1 MSKLQEFVD
10 RNEMDYEF
18 AILDIKNAISTYGI
32 DILAE
37 VLPSHLI
44 THLTNVVI
52 PDTMLVQQLIGYQ
65 MSNIQNQKSGLAKL
79 LATENLT
86 IQHQKIS
93 TAAFDPK
100 NRVLYCPI
108 WENMSGDLYDLLMGH
123 EVGHALDTPS
133 DGWHDTVHAMG
144 KNYKVFL
151 NVVEDARIE
160 KRQKRRYPGLR
171 SSFIKGYD
179 ELMKRNFFGIQDR
192 DVNTMTFIDRL
203 NIFSKSGYTMDI
215 QFTDDELVMIEKVKE
230 CETWDDVL
238 RVTNEI
244 WDYSKEEQQQNQLP
258 EEYDYRAGES
268 GDGDDTETG
277 SGDGD
282 TETDGEG
289 EEEGKSKAKLDE
301 DGEDAE
307 GSGQGDDDYDGDDE
321 EEDDELSDIINRRKE
336 SQGTDEDF
344 EPTCETDDNF
354 RANEA
359 SLVAAK
365 AREYV
370 YVNIPTP
377 NLSRIVTPAK
387 RVQELLTE
395 AFVAQCGTV
404 AYTSGSNELYTEFR
418 KKNERYISLLAK
430 EFEMRKAA
438 SKFAKAKVSE
448 TGDIDVNKI
457 YKYQLDDNIFKKIMR
472 VPKGKSHGMILLL
485 DKSGSMANNLAAS
498 YEQILILAM
507 FCRKVNI
514 PFTAYGFGNARNLRE
529 MDYPQETNDKFDAN
543 GNYKYGFSSGCFTE
557 NVRDMQCSEVY
568 LREMI
573 NSKMSN
579 AEFSKSVK
587 NILCLM
593 DAWAHRYGAV
603 GKFLRPQCDSLSNTP
618 MSEAL
623 IAMQPIIKE
632 FRRVNNLDIV
642 NTTIVHDGDAD
653 SLIWFHNTD
662 GDKKTYFSTTQQNV
676 FLVDK
681 KNKVQ
686 VNLKATED
694 DVREGICEWLQK
706 TTGTKIVGFYLT
718 PMPNAKAA
726 LKRRLFTDE
735 LNKIRSDYY
744 QANELFVKYVKQLKK
759 EKYLESKNTGYDSFY
774 ILPAGSD
781 LSVDDESFEV
791 SGKVTTSTLTKAFMK
806 FNKSRQINRV
816 LVSRFITQ
824 IAV

>member
-1 MSKLQEFVD
+1 
-10 RNEMDYEF
+10 
-18 AILDIKNAISTYGI
+18 
-32 DILAE
+32 
-37 VLPSHLI
+37 
-44 THLTNVVI
+44 
-52 PDTMLVQQLIGYQ
+52 

-86 IQHQKIS
+86 VQHQKIP

-108 WENMSGDLYDLLMGH
+108 WQDMSGDLYDLLMGH

-133 DGWHDTVHAMG
+133 DGWHDAVHSMG
-144 KNYKVFL
+144 KNYKGFL

-179 ELMKRNFFGIQDR
+179 ELMKRDFFGLSGR
-192 DVNTMTFIDRL
+192 DVNAMTFIDRL
-203 NIFSKSGYTMDI
+203 NLFTKSGYTMQI
-215 QFTDDELVMIEKVKE
+215 AFTDEELVMVEKVKE

-238 RVTNEI
+238 RVTNEV
-244 WDYSKEEQQQNQLP
+244 WDYSKKEQQENELP

-268 GDGDDTETG
+268 DDGDDTETG
-277 SGDGD
+277 NGNGD

-289 EEEGKSKAKLDE
+289 EEKGKSKGELNEDGDEAEGKSSD
-301 DGEDAE
+301 DGE
-307 GSGQGDDDYDGDDE
+307 DYDGDDE
-321 EEDDELSDIINRRKE
+321 ETDDELTDIINRNKE
-336 SQGTDEDF
+336 SAGTDEHF

-354 RANEA
+354 RRNES
-359 SLVAAK
+359 SLIAAK

-377 NLSRIVTPAK
+377 NLNRIVTPAK

-395 AFVAQCGTV
+395 AFTAQVGTV
-404 AYTSGSNELYTEFR
+404 AYGSGTNELYNEFR

-457 YKYQLDDNIFKKIMR
+457 YKYQIDDSIFKKIMR

-485 DKSGSMANNLAAS
+485 DKSGSMAGNLAAS
-498 YEQILILAM
+498 YEQILVLAL

-514 PFTAYGFGNARNLRE
+514 PFTAYGFGNARGLRDL
-529 MDYPQETNDKFDAN
+529 DYPNEKNSNFDENGHYKF
-543 GNYKYGFSSGCFTE
+543 GHSSGCFSE
-557 NVRDMQCSEVY
+557 NVNEIRCSEVY

-593 DAWAHRYGAV
+593 DAWANRNGR
-603 GKFLRPQCDSLSNTP
+603 GRFMRPQCDSLSNTP
-618 MSEAL
+618 LTEAL
-623 IAMQPIIKE
+623 IALQPIIKE

-653 SLIWFHNTD
+653 TVCWYHAQND
-662 GDKKTYFSTTQQNV
+662 ERAKYFDSSNQNV

-686 VNLKATED
+686 VNLKTSED
-694 DVREGICEWLQK
+694 DVREGMCEWLQK
-706 TTGTKIVGFYLT
+706 TTGTKIVGFFLT
-718 PMPNAKAA
+718 PITSAKAA
-726 LKRRLFTDE
+726 VRRRLFNEE
-735 LNKIRSDYY
+735 LNSVRHVYA
-744 QANELFVKYVKQLKK
+744 QANEVVTKYVKQLKK
-759 EKYLESKNTGYDSFY
+759 EKYLESKNVGYDSFY
-774 ILPAGSD
+774 ILPAGND
-781 LSVDDESFEV
+781 LTIDDESFEV
-791 SGKVTTSTLTKAFMK
+791 NGKVTTATLTKAFMK
-806 FNKSRQINRV
+806 FNKTRQINRV

>member
-1 MSKLQEFVD
+1 
-10 RNEMDYEF
+10 
-18 AILDIKNAISTYGI
+18 
-32 DILAE
+32 
-37 VLPSHLI
+37 
-44 THLTNVVI
+44 
-52 PDTMLVQQLIGYQ
+52 
-65 MSNIQNQKSGLAKL
+65 MSNIQNQKSALAKL

-108 WENMSGDLYDLLMGH
+108 WQDMSGDLYDLLMGH

-133 DGWHDTVHAMG
+133 DGWHDAVHSMG
-144 KNYKVFL
+144 KNYKGFL

-192 DVNTMTFIDRL
+192 DINTMTFIDRL
-203 NIFSKSGYTMDI
+203 NIFTKSGYTMDI
-215 QFTDDELVMIEKVKE
+215 QFTDEELVMIENVKE

-238 RVTNEI
+238 RVTNEV
-244 WDYSKEEQQQNQLP
+244 WNYSKEEQQQNELP
-258 EEYDYRAGES
+258 EEYDYRAGKS
-268 GDGDDTETG
+268 GDGDDSETG
-277 SGDGD
+277 EGNGD

-289 EEEGKSKAKLDE
+289 EADGKSKAKLDD
-301 DGEDAE
+301 DGEEAE
-307 GSGQGDDDYDGDDE
+307 SNGGGGGDEDNDEYDED
-321 EEDDELSDIINRRKE
+321 EDDELSDIINRHKE
-336 SQGTDEDF
+336 SAGTDEDF

-354 RANEA
+354 RKNES
-359 SLVAAK
+359 SLIAAK

-370 YVNIPTP
+370 YINIPTP
-377 NLSRIVTPAK
+377 NLQRIVTPAK

-404 AYTSGSNELYTEFR
+404 AYGSGANELYTEFR

-457 YKYQLDDNIFKKIMR
+457 YKYQIDDNIFKKIMS

-485 DKSGSMANNLAAS
+485 DKSGSMSSNLAAS

-514 PFTAYGFGNARNLRE
+514 PFTAYGFGNARHLRD
-529 MDYPQETNDKFDAN
+529 MDYPNEKNDNFDKDGHYKF
-543 GNYKYGFSSGCFTE
+543 GHSSGCFSE
-557 NVRDMQCSEVY
+557 NVQELRCSEVY

-573 NSKMSN
+573 NSKMGN
-579 AEFSKSVK
+579 AEFSKSIK

-593 DAWAHRYGAV
+593 DAWANRNGR
-603 GKFLRPQCDSLSNTP
+603 GRFLRPQCDTLSNTP

-623 IAMQPIIKE
+623 IALQPIIKE
-632 FRRVNNLDIV
+632 FRRVNSLDIV

-653 SLIWFHNTD
+653 TLCWYNAQND
-662 GDKKTYFSTTQQNV
+662 EKAKYFDTANQNV

-681 KNKVQ
+681 KNKVE
-686 VNLKATED
+686 VNLSFGDD
-694 DVREGICEWLQK
+694 DVREGVCKWLQK

-718 PMPNAKAA
+718 PITSAKAA
-726 LKRRLFTDE
+726 LKRRLFNDE
-735 LNKIRSDYY
+735 LNAVRH
-744 QANELFVKYVKQLKK
+744 QFHQVNEVLVKYVKKLKK

-781 LSVDDESFEV
+781 LSVDDETFEV
-791 SGKVTTSTLTKAFMK
+791 NGKATTATLTKAFLK
-806 FNKSRQINRV
+806 FNKTRQINRV

>member
-1 MSKLQEFVD
+1 
-10 RNEMDYEF
+10 
-18 AILDIKNAISTYGI
+18 
-32 DILAE
+32 
-37 VLPSHLI
+37 
-44 THLTNVVI
+44 
-52 PDTMLVQQLIGYQ
+52 
-65 MSNIQNQKSGLAKL
+65 MSNIQNQKSALAKL

-86 IQHQKIS
+86 IQHQKIP

-108 WENMSGDLYDLLMGH
+108 WQDMSGDLYDLLMGH
-123 EVGHALDTPS
+123 EVGHALDTPA
-133 DGWHDTVHAMG
+133 DGWHEVASAKG
-144 KNYKVFL
+144 KNFKAFL

-171 SSFIKGYD
+171 SSFIKGYA
-179 ELMKRNFFGIQDR
+179 ELMKRDFFGIKDQ
-192 DVNTMTFIDRL
+192 NINEMSFINRL
-203 NIFSKSGYTMDI
+203 NLFSKSGYTMDI
-215 QFTDDELVMIEKVKE
+215 QFTNEELVMIEKVKE
-230 CETWDDVL
+230 CETWEDVL
-238 RVTNEI
+238 RVTGEI
-244 WDYSKEEQQQNQLP
+244 WDYSKDEQQQIQLP
-258 EEYDYRAGES
+258 EEYGYSSELSDEDGDDDDET
-268 GDGDDTETG
+268 GDGD
-277 SGDGD
+277 GDA
-282 TETDGEG
+282 ETDGEG
-289 EEEGKSKAKLDE
+289 NTPGKSKGKLDE
-301 DGEDAE
+301 DGDETDSD
-307 GSGQGDDDYDGDDE
+307 GKGQGDDAEDGDD
-321 EEDDELSDIINRRKE
+321 DELADIINRRKE
-336 SQGTDEDF
+336 SVGTDEDF

-354 RANEA
+354 RKNEA
-359 SLVAAK
+359 SLIAAK

-377 NLSRIVTPAK
+377 NLDRIVTPAK
-387 RVQELLTE
+387 RFQELLTE
-395 AFVAQCGTV
+395 AFVKQVGTV
-404 AYTSGSNELYTEFR
+404 AYGSGANELYTEFR
-418 KKNERYISLLAK
+418 KKNERYIALLAK

-457 YKYQLDDNIFKKIMR
+457 YKYQIDDNIFKKIMR

-485 DKSGSMANNLAAS
+485 DKSGSMASNLASS

-514 PFTAYGFGNARNLRE
+514 PFTAYGFGNARHLRDL
-529 MDYPQETNDKFDAN
+529 DYPNERAGDFDEN
-543 GNYKYGFSSGCFTE
+543 GIYERGYSSGCFTE
-557 NVRDMQCSEVY
+557 NVGEMRCSEVY

-593 DAWAHRYGAV
+593 DAWAHRHGAP
-603 GKFLRPQCDSLSNTP
+603 GKFLRPQCDLLSNTP
-618 MSEAL
+618 LSEAL

-653 SLIWFHNTD
+653 GIQWTHSVD
-662 GDKKTYFSTTQQNV
+662 GDRQKYFSANNQNV

-686 VNLKATED
+686 VNLKISED

-718 PMPNAKAA
+718 PITSAKPA
-726 LKRRLFTDE
+726 LKRRLFNDE
-735 LNKIRSDYY
+735 LNAVRHEFQ
-744 QANELFVKYVKQLKK
+744 QANEVVTKYVKQLKK
-759 EKYLESKNTGYDSFY
+759 EKYLESKNVGYDSFY
-774 ILPAGSD
+774 ILPAGND
-781 LSVDDESFEV
+781 LAIDDESFEV
-791 SGKVTTSTLTKAFMK
+791 NGKVTTATLTKAFMK
-806 FNKSRQINRV
+806 FNKTRQINRV

>member
-1 MSKLQEFVD
+1 
-10 RNEMDYEF
+10 
-18 AILDIKNAISTYGI
+18 
-32 DILAE
+32 
-37 VLPSHLI
+37 
-44 THLTNVVI
+44 
-52 PDTMLVQQLIGYQ
+52 

-108 WENMSGDLYDLLMGH
+108 WEDMSGDLYDLLMGH
-123 EVGHALDTPS
+123 EVGHALDTPA
-133 DGWHDTVHAMG
+133 DGWHETVHAMG
-144 KNYKVFL
+144 KNFKAFL

-179 ELMKRNFFGIQDR
+179 ELMNRNFFGIQDR

-277 SGDGD
+277 EGNGD

-289 EEEGKSKAKLDE
+289 KEEGKSKAKLDE
-301 DGEDAE
+301 DGEEAE
-307 GSGQGDDDYDGDDE
+307 GSGQGEDDGDEED

-336 SQGTDEDF
+336 SRGTDESF

-354 RANEA
+354 RKNES

-377 NLSRIVTPAK
+377 NLQRIVTPAK

-395 AFVAQCGTV
+395 AFVSQCGTA
-404 AYTSGSNELYTEFR
+404 AYSSGANELYNEFR
-418 KKNERYISLLAK
+418 KKNERYIALLAK

-457 YKYQLDDNIFKKIMR
+457 YKYQIDDSIFKKIMR

-485 DKSGSMANNLAAS
+485 DKSGSMASNLASS
-498 YEQILILAM
+498 YEQILVLAM

-514 PFTAYGFGNARNLRE
+514 PFTAYGFGNARGLRDL
-529 MDYPQETNDKFDAN
+529 DYPQEKN
-543 GNYKYGFSSGCFTE
+543 GNFDGNGHYKFGHSSGCFTE
-557 NVRDMQCSEVY
+557 NVGEIRCSEVY

-593 DAWAHRYGAV
+593 DAWANRNGR
-603 GKFLRPQCDSLSNTP
+603 GRFMRPQCDSLSNTP
-618 MSEAL
+618 LSEAL

-632 FRRVNNLDIV
+632 FRRVNSLDIV

-653 SLIWFHNTD
+653 TICWYNAQND
-662 GDKKTYFSTTQQNV
+662 EKAKYFESANQNV

-686 VNLKATED
+686 VNLKATDD

-718 PMPNAKAA
+718 PIANAKAA

-735 LNKIRSDYY
+735 LNKIRSNYY
-744 QANELFVKYVKQLKK
+744 QANELFIKYVKQLKK
-759 EKYLESKNTGYDSFY
+759 EKYLESKNVGYDSFY

-781 LSVDDESFEV
+781 LSIDDESFEV

>member
-1 MSKLQEFVD
+1 
-10 RNEMDYEF
+10 
-18 AILDIKNAISTYGI
+18 
-32 DILAE
+32 
-37 VLPSHLI
+37 
-44 THLTNVVI
+44 
-52 PDTMLVQQLIGYQ
+52 

-108 WENMSGDLYDLLMGH
+108 WEDMSGDLYDLLMGH
-123 EVGHALDTPS
+123 EVGHALDTPA
-133 DGWHDTVHAMG
+133 DGWHDTVHSMG
-144 KNYKVFL
+144 KNYKGFL

-179 ELMKRNFFGIQDR
+179 ELMKRDFFGLDGR
-192 DVNTMTFIDRL
+192 NVDTMTFIDRL
-203 NIFSKSGYTMDI
+203 NLFTKSGYTMQI
-215 QFTDDELVMIEKVKE
+215 AFTDAELAMVEKVKE

-244 WDYSKEEQQQNQLP
+244 WNYSKEEQQKNELP
-258 EEYDYRAGES
+258 EEYDYRAEQS
-268 GDGDDTETG
+268 DAADDSEIGDGD
-277 SGDGD
+277 GDA
-282 TETDGEG
+282 ETDGEG
-289 EEEGKSKAKLDE
+289 DEPGKSKGELDE
-301 DGEDAE
+301 DGEETDGAADGE
-307 GSGQGDDDYDGDDE
+307 GDDSEDG
-321 EEDDELSDIINRRKE
+321 EDGELTDIINRVKE

-354 RANEA
+354 RKNES
-359 SLVAAK
+359 SLIAAK
-365 AREYV
+365 AREYK
-370 YVNIPTP
+370 YINIPTP
-377 NLSRIVTPAK
+377 NLDRIVTPAK

-395 AFVAQCGTV
+395 AFTGQVGAV
-404 AYTSGSNELYTEFR
+404 AYASGANELYNEFR
-418 KKNERYISLLAK
+418 KKNERYIALLAK

-448 TGDIDVNKI
+448 SGDIDVNKI
-457 YKYQLDDNIFKKIMR
+457 YKYQIDDNIFKKIMR

-514 PFTAYGFGNARNLRE
+514 PFIAYGFGNARGLRE
-529 MDYPQETNDKFDAN
+529 MDYPKERDGNFDDE
-543 GNYKYGFSSGCFTE
+543 GNYKLGHSSGCFSDKV
-557 NVRDMQCSEVY
+557 NDIRCSEVY

-593 DAWAHRYGAV
+593 DAWAHRNGSR
-603 GKFLRPQCDSLSNTP
+603 GRFMRPQCDSLSNTP

-623 IAMQPIIKE
+623 IALQPIIKE

-653 SLIWFHNTD
+653 ALVWTVAPD
-662 GDKKTYFSTTQQNV
+662 GDKSTYFDCANQNV

-686 VNLKATED
+686 VNLNAGED

-718 PMPNAKAA
+718 PITSAKAA
-726 LKRRLFTDE
+726 LKRRLFNDD
-735 LNKIRSDYY
+735 LNAVRHKYHE
-744 QANELFVKYVKQLKK
+744 ANEVLTKYMKQLKK
-759 EKYLESKNTGYDSFY
+759 EKYLESKNKGYDSFY

-791 SGKVTTSTLTKAFMK
+791 NGKATTATLTKAFMK
-806 FNKSRQINRV
+806 FNKTRQINRV

>member
-1 MSKLQEFVD
+1 
-10 RNEMDYEF
+10 
-18 AILDIKNAISTYGI
+18 
-32 DILAE
+32 
-37 VLPSHLI
+37 
-44 THLTNVVI
+44 
-52 PDTMLVQQLIGYQ
+52 
-65 MSNIQNQKSGLAKL
+65 
-79 LATENLT
+79 
-86 IQHQKIS
+86 
-93 TAAFDPK
+93 
-100 NRVLYCPI
+100 
-108 WENMSGDLYDLLMGH
+108 MSGDLYDLLMGH
-123 EVGHALDTPS
+123 EVGHALDTPA

-144 KNYKVFL
+144 KNYKGFL

-179 ELMKRNFFGIQDR
+179 ELMKRDFFGLDGR
-192 DVNTMTFIDRL
+192 DVNAMTFIDRL
-203 NIFSKSGYTMDI
+203 NLFTKSGYTKEI
-215 QFTDDELVMIEKVKE
+215 SFTKDELVMVEKVKE

-244 WDYSKEEQQQNQLP
+244 WNYSKAEQQQNELP
-258 EEYDYRAGES
+258 EEYDYTAGES
-268 GDGDDTETG
+268 GDGDDSETG

-289 EEEGKSKAKLDE
+289 EDEGKSKGKLDE
-301 DGEDAE
+301 DGEDADGNAGNDGE
-307 GSGQGDDDYDGDDE
+307 DYDGDD
-321 EEDDELSDIINRRKE
+321 DDADELTDIINRFKE

-354 RANEA
+354 RKNES
-359 SLVAAK
+359 SLIAAR
-365 AREYV
+365 AREYK
-370 YVNIPTP
+370 YINIPTP
-377 NLSRIVTPAK
+377 NLDRIVTPAK

-395 AFVAQCGTV
+395 AFVRQVGDS
-404 AYTSGSNELYTEFR
+404 AYTSGANELYSEFR
-418 KKNERYISLLAK
+418 KKNERYIALLAK

-448 TGDIDVNKI
+448 SGDIDVNKI
-457 YKYQLDDNIFKKIMR
+457 YKYQIDDNIFKKIMR
-472 VPKGKSHGMILLL
+472 VPKGKSHGMMLLL
-485 DKSGSMANNLAAS
+485 DKSGSMAGNLAAS
-498 YEQILILAM
+498 YEQILILAL

-514 PFTAYGFGNARNLRE
+514 PFTAYGFGNARGLRDL
-529 MDYPQETNDKFDAN
+529 DYPNERDGNFDAE
-543 GNYKYGFSSGCFTE
+543 GNYKLGHSSGCFSDKV
-557 NVRDMQCSEVY
+557 NDMRCSEVY

-593 DAWAHRYGAV
+593 DAWGHRNNDSR
-603 GKFLRPQCDSLSNTP
+603 GKFIRPQCDSLSNTP

-623 IAMQPIIKE
+623 IALQPIIKE

-653 SLIWFHNTD
+653 DIIWSVAPD
-662 GDKKTYFSTTQQNV
+662 GDRATYFDIATQNV

-681 KNKVQ
+681 KNKIQ
-686 VNLKATED
+686 VNLSMGED
-694 DVREGICEWLQK
+694 GVRKGICEWLQK

-718 PMPNAKAA
+718 PITSAKAA
-726 LKRRLFTDE
+726 LKRRLFTTE
-735 LNKIRSDYY
+735 LDAVRHEYH
-744 QANELFVKYVKQLKK
+744 QASELISKYVKQLKK
-759 EKYLESKNTGYDSFY
+759 EKYLESKNVGYDSFY

-781 LSVDDESFEV
+781 LSVDEESFEV
-791 SGKVTTSTLTKAFMK
+791 NGKATTATLTKAFMK
-806 FNKSRQINRV
+806 FNKTRQINRV

>member
-1 MSKLQEFVD
+1 
-10 RNEMDYEF
+10 
-18 AILDIKNAISTYGI
+18 
-32 DILAE
+32 
-37 VLPSHLI
+37 
-44 THLTNVVI
+44 
-52 PDTMLVQQLIGYQ
+52 

-86 IQHQKIS
+86 IQHQKIP

-108 WENMSGDLYDLLMGH
+108 WEDMSGDLYDLLMGH
-123 EVGHALDTPS
+123 EVGHALDTPA

-144 KNYKVFL
+144 KNYKGFL

-171 SSFIKGYD
+171 SSFIRGYD
-179 ELMKRNFFGIQDR
+179 ELMKRNFFGIKDR
-192 DVNTMTFIDRL
+192 DINTMSFIDRL
-203 NIFSKSGYTMDI
+203 NIFTKSGYTQDI
-215 QFTDDELVMIEKVKE
+215 TFTGDELVMIEKVKE
-230 CETWDDVL
+230 CETWEDVL

-244 WDYSKEEQQQNQLP
+244 WDYSKKEQQENELP
-258 EEYDYRAGES
+258 EEYDYRFEKS
-268 GDGDDTETG
+268 DSDGDSDTG
-277 SGDGD
+277 DGDGD

-289 EEEGKSKAKLDE
+289 EEEGKSKGELDE
-301 DGEDAE
+301 DGEETE
-307 GSGQGDDDYDGDDE
+307 GKGQGQGDDDEDGED
-321 EEDDELSDIINRRKE
+321 DDELTDIINRRKE
-336 SQGTDEDF
+336 SVGTDEDF

-354 RANEA
+354 RKNEA

-377 NLSRIVTPAK
+377 NLERIVTPAK
-387 RVQELLTE
+387 RVHELLTK
-395 AFVAQCGTV
+395 AFTDQCGTV
-404 AYTSGSNELYTEFR
+404 AYSSGANELYNEFR
-418 KKNERYISLLAK
+418 RKNERYISMLAK

-457 YKYQLDDNIFKKIMR
+457 YKYQIDDNIFKKIMR

-485 DKSGSMANNLAAS
+485 DKSGSMAGNLASS
-498 YEQILILAM
+498 YEQILVLAM

-514 PFTAYGFGNARNLRE
+514 PFTAYGFGNARHLRD
-529 MDYPQETNDKFDAN
+529 MDFPNERNSDFDVKVGAYN
-543 GNYKYGFSSGCFTE
+543 TGYSSGCFTE
-557 NVRDMQCSEVY
+557 NVGEIRCSEVY

-593 DAWAHRYGAV
+593 DAWAHRHGAP

-618 MSEAL
+618 LSEAL
-623 IAMQPIIKE
+623 IALQPIIKE
-632 FRRVNNLDIV
+632 FRRINNLDIV

-653 SLIWFHNTD
+653 SIIWTHSPD
-662 GDKKTYFSTTQQNV
+662 GEKTNYFSTTNQNV

-686 VNLKATED
+686 VNLKVSDD
-694 DVREGICEWLQK
+694 DVREGVCEWLQK

-718 PMPNAKAA
+718 PISNAKAA
-726 LKRRLFTDE
+726 LKRRLFNDE
-735 LNKIRSDYY
+735 LEAVRHNYHEASEVFAKH
-744 QANELFVKYVKQLKK
+744 VKKLKK
-759 EKYLESKNTGYDSFY
+759 EKYLESKNVGYDSFY
-774 ILPAGSD
+774 ILPAGLD
-781 LSVDDESFEV
+781 LAIDDESFEV
-791 SGKVTTSTLTKAFMK
+791 TGKATASNLTKAFMK
-806 FNKSRQINRV
+806 FNKARQINRV

>member
-1 MSKLQEFVD
+1 
-10 RNEMDYEF
+10 
-18 AILDIKNAISTYGI
+18 
-32 DILAE
+32 
-37 VLPSHLI
+37 
-44 THLTNVVI
+44 
-52 PDTMLVQQLIGYQ
+52 
-65 MSNIQNQKSGLAKL
+65 MSNIQNQKSALAKL

-86 IQHQKIS
+86 IQHKKIS

-108 WENMSGDLYDLLMGH
+108 WQDMSGDMYDLLMGH

-133 DGWHDTVHAMG
+133 DGWHDAIHSMG
-144 KNYKVFL
+144 KNYKGFL

-179 ELMKRNFFGIQDR
+179 ELLKRDFFGLDGR
-192 DVNTMTFIDRL
+192 DINTMTFIDRL
-203 NIFSKSGYTMDI
+203 NIFTKSGYTMDI
-215 QFTDDELVMIEKVKE
+215 QFTDAELVMIENVKE

-238 RVTNEI
+238 RVTNEV
-244 WDYSKEEQQQNQLP
+244 WNYSKEEQQQNQLP

-268 GDGDDTETG
+268 GDGDDSETG
-277 SGDGD
+277 EGNGD

-289 EEEGKSKAKLDE
+289 EEEGKSKAKLDD

-307 GSGQGDDDYDGDDE
+307 GSGSGDEDGDDDDDE
-321 EEDDELSDIINRRKE
+321 DGNELTDIINRNKE
-336 SQGTDEDF
+336 SNYSDEDF

-354 RANEA
+354 RKNES
-359 SLVAAK
+359 SLIAAK

-377 NLSRIVTPAK
+377 NLQRIVTPAK

-395 AFVAQCGTV
+395 AFVAQSGTV
-404 AYTSGSNELYTEFR
+404 AYSSGANELYTEFR

-438 SKFAKAKVSE
+438 SKFAKTKVSE

-457 YKYQLDDNIFKKIMR
+457 YKYQIDDSIFKKIMR
-472 VPKGKSHGMILLL
+472 VPKGKSHGMMLLL
-485 DKSGSMANNLAAS
+485 DKSGSMASNLAAS

-514 PFTAYGFGNARNLRE
+514 PFTAYGFGNARGLRD
-529 MDYPQETNDKFDAN
+529 MDYPQEKNSNFDKE
-543 GNYKYGFSSGCFTE
+543 GNYKLGHSSGCFSE
-557 NVRDMQCSEVY
+557 NIGELRCSEVY

-593 DAWAHRYGAV
+593 DAWANRNGR
-603 GKFLRPQCDSLSNTP
+603 GRFLRPQCDSLSNTP
-618 MSEAL
+618 LSEAL

-653 SLIWFHNTD
+653 TICWFNAQND
-662 GDKKTYFSTTQQNV
+662 EKAKYFDSANQNV

-686 VNLKATED
+686 VNLSMGED
-694 DVREGICEWLQK
+694 DVRQGMCEWLQK

-718 PMPNAKAA
+718 PITSAKAA
-726 LKRRLFTDE
+726 LKRRMFADD
-735 LNKIRSDYY
+735 LNAVRHKYHE
-744 QANELFVKYVKQLKK
+744 ANEILAKYVKQLKK
-759 EKYLESKNTGYDSFY
+759 EKYLESKNVGYDSFY

-781 LSVDDESFEV
+781 LAIEDESFEV
-791 SGKVTTSTLTKAFMK
+791 TGKATASNLTKAFMK
-806 FNKSRQINRV
+806 FNKTRQINRV

>member
-1 MSKLQEFVD
+1 
-10 RNEMDYEF
+10 
-18 AILDIKNAISTYGI
+18 
-32 DILAE
+32 
-37 VLPSHLI
+37 
-44 THLTNVVI
+44 
-52 PDTMLVQQLIGYQ
+52 

-86 IQHQKIS
+86 IQHQKIP

-108 WENMSGDLYDLLMGH
+108 WEDMSGDLYDLLMGH
-123 EVGHALDTPS
+123 EVGHALDTPA
-133 DGWHDTVHAMG
+133 DGWHDTISSKG
-144 KNYKVFL
+144 KNFKAFL

-171 SSFIKGYD
+171 SSFVKGYA
-179 ELMKRNFFGIQDR
+179 ELIKRDFFGIKDQDI
-192 DVNTMTFIDRL
+192 NEMSFINRL
-203 NIFSKSGYTMDI
+203 NLFSKSSYTMDI
-215 QFTDDELVMIEKVKE
+215 QFTNEELVMIEKVKE
-230 CETWDDVL
+230 CETWEDVL
-238 RVTNEI
+238 RVTGEI
-244 WDYSKEEQQQNQLP
+244 WDYSKEEQKQIQLP
-258 EEYDYRAGES
+258 EEYDYRSEQS
-268 GDGDDTETG
+268 DDGDDSETG
-277 SGDGD
+277 DGDGD

-289 EEEGKSKAKLDE
+289 NEPGKSKGKLDE
-301 DGEDAE
+301 E
-307 GSGQGDDDYDGDDE
+307 GDEAKGKGQSQGDDAEDGDDGE
-321 EEDDELSDIINRRKE
+321 IADIINRRKE
-336 SQGTDEDF
+336 SVGTDEDF

-354 RANEA
+354 RKNEA

-377 NLSRIVTPAK
+377 NLQRIVTPAK

-395 AFVAQCGTV
+395 AFVAQSGTV
-404 AYTSGSNELYTEFR
+404 AYSSGANELYIEFR
-418 KKNERYISLLAK
+418 KKNERYIALLAK

-457 YKYQLDDNIFKKIMR
+457 YKYQIDDNIFKKIMR

-485 DKSGSMANNLAAS
+485 DKSGSMASNLASS

-514 PFTAYGFGNARNLRE
+514 PFTAYGFGNARHLRDL
-529 MDYPQETNDKFDAN
+529 DYPNERAGDFDVKVGAYN
-543 GNYKYGFSSGCFTE
+543 TGFSSGCFTE
-557 NVRDMQCSEVY
+557 NVGEMRCSEVY

-579 AEFSKSVK
+579 VEFSKSVK

-593 DAWAHRYGAV
+593 DAWTHRNGSR
-603 GKFLRPQCDSLSNTP
+603 GKFMRPQCDSLSNTP
-618 MSEAL
+618 LSEAL

-653 SLIWFHNTD
+653 GLMWTHSVE
-662 GDKKTYFSTTQQNV
+662 GDRQKHFCSTNQNV

-686 VNLKATED
+686 VNLKVSED

-718 PMPNAKAA
+718 PITSAKPA
-726 LKRRLFTDE
+726 LRRRLFNDE
-735 LNKIRSDYY
+735 MNAVRSVYH
-744 QANELFVKYVKQLKK
+744 QANEVISKYVKKLKK
-759 EKYLESKNTGYDSFY
+759 EKYLESKNAGYDSFY
-774 ILPAGSD
+774 ILPAGND
-781 LSVDDESFEV
+781 LAIDDESFEV
-791 SGKVTTSTLTKAFMK
+791 TGKATASNLTKAFVK
-806 FNKSRQINRV
+806 FNKTRQINRV

>member
-1 MSKLQEFVD
+1 
-10 RNEMDYEF
+10 
-18 AILDIKNAISTYGI
+18 
-32 DILAE
+32 
-37 VLPSHLI
+37 
-44 THLTNVVI
+44 
-52 PDTMLVQQLIGYQ
+52 

-86 IQHQKIS
+86 IQHQKIP

-108 WENMSGDLYDLLMGH
+108 WEDMSGDLYDLLMGH

-133 DGWHDTVHAMG
+133 DGWHDAVHSMG
-144 KNYKVFL
+144 KNYKGFL

-171 SSFIKGYD
+171 SSFIKGYN

-192 DVNTMTFIDRL
+192 DINTMSFIDRL
-203 NIFSKSGYTMDI
+203 NIFTKSGYTHEI
-215 QFTDDELVMIEKVKE
+215 QFTKDELVMIEKVKE

-238 RVTNEI
+238 RVTGEI
-244 WDYSKEEQQQNQLP
+244 WDYSKKEQKEILLP
-258 EEYDYRAGES
+258 EEYDYSFEKS
-268 GDGDDTETG
+268 DSDGDSDTG
-277 SGDGD
+277 DGDGD

-289 EEEGKSKAKLDE
+289 DEEGKSKGDLDE
-301 DGEDAE
+301 DGEESE
-307 GSGQGDDDYDGDDE
+307 GKGQEQNDNDGEYDDE
-321 EEDDELSDIINRRKE
+321 NDEMSDIINRNKE
-336 SQGTDEDF
+336 STGTDEDF

-354 RANEA
+354 RKNES
-359 SLVAAK
+359 SLIAAK

-377 NLSRIVTPAK
+377 NLDRIVTPAK

-395 AFVAQCGTV
+395 AFVGQCGTV
-404 AYTSGSNELYTEFR
+404 SYSNMANELYNEFR

-457 YKYQLDDNIFKKIMR
+457 YKYQIDDSIFKKIMR
-472 VPKGKSHGMILLL
+472 VPKGKSHGMMLLL
-485 DKSGSMANNLAAS
+485 DKSGSMAGNLAAS

-514 PFTAYGFGNARNLRE
+514 PFTAYGFGNHRGLRD
-529 MDYPQETNDKFDAN
+529 MDYPNERNSDFDEK
-543 GNYKYGFSSGCFTE
+543 GNYVKGDSSGCFTE
-557 NVRDMQCSEVY
+557 NEGEIHCSEVY

-593 DAWAHRYGAV
+593 DGWAHRYGAL
-603 GKFLRPQCDSLSNTP
+603 GKFLRPQCDALSNTP
-618 MSEAL
+618 LSEAL

-632 FRRVNNLDIV
+632 FRRINNLDIV

-653 SLIWFHNTD
+653 SIIWAHASN
-662 GDKKTYFSTTQQNV
+662 GDKKTYFSTTSQNV

-686 VNLKATED
+686 VNLKVSDD

-718 PMPNAKAA
+718 PISNAKAA
-726 LKRRLFTDE
+726 LKRRLFNDE
-735 LNKIRSDYY
+735 LDAVRGVYHQTIEVITKH
-744 QANELFVKYVKQLKK
+744 VKKLKK
-759 EKYLESKNTGYDSFY
+759 EKYLESKNVGYDSFY
-774 ILPAGSD
+774 ILPAGND
-781 LSVDDESFEV
+781 LSIDDESFEV
-791 SGKVTTSTLTKAFMK
+791 SGKATTTNLTKAFMK
-806 FNKSRQINRV
+806 FNKARQINRV

>member
-1 MSKLQEFVD
+1 
-10 RNEMDYEF
+10 
-18 AILDIKNAISTYGI
+18 
-32 DILAE
+32 
-37 VLPSHLI
+37 
-44 THLTNVVI
+44 
-52 PDTMLVQQLIGYQ
+52 

-108 WENMSGDLYDLLMGH
+108 WADMSGDLYDLLMGH

-133 DGWHDTVHAMG
+133 DGWHDAVHSMG
-144 KNYKVFL
+144 KNYKGFL

-179 ELMKRNFFGIQDR
+179 ELMKRDFFGLSGRNVD
-192 DVNTMTFIDRL
+192 TMTFIDRL
-203 NIFSKSGYTMDI
+203 NIFSKSGYTMPI
-215 QFTDDELVMIEKVKE
+215 QFTDEELVMIEKVKD

-238 RVTNEI
+238 RVTNEV
-244 WDYSKEEQQQNQLP
+244 WNYSKEEQHQNELP

-268 GDGDDTETG
+268 DDGDDSETG

-289 EEEGKSKAKLDE
+289 EADGKSKAKLDE
-301 DGEDAE
+301 DGEEAE
-307 GSGQGDDDYDGDDE
+307 SSGGGDEGDDDEDGDDE
-321 EEDDELSDIINRRKE
+321 DGDDEDDELTDIINRNKE
-336 SQGTDEDF
+336 SVGTDEDF

-354 RANEA
+354 RKNES
-359 SLVAAK
+359 SLIAAK

-370 YVNIPTP
+370 YIDIPTP
-377 NLSRIVTPAK
+377 NLKRIVTPAK

-395 AFVAQCGTV
+395 AFTAQAGTV
-404 AYTSGSNELYTEFR
+404 AYASGANELYNEFR

-448 TGDIDVNKI
+448 TGDVDVSKI
-457 YKYQLDDNIFKKIMR
+457 YKYQIDDNIFKKIMR
-472 VPKGKSHGMILLL
+472 VPKGKSHGMVLLL
-485 DKSGSMANNLAAS
+485 DKSGSMSNNLSAS

-514 PFTAYGFGNARNLRE
+514 PFTAYGFGNARMIRD
-529 MDYPQETNDKFDAN
+529 MDFPNERDDSFNN
-543 GNYKYGFSSGCFTE
+543 GCFSE
-557 NVRDMQCSEVY
+557 NVGELRCSEVY

-579 AEFSKSVK
+579 TEFSKSVK

-593 DAWAHRYGAV
+593 DGWSHRHGSR
-603 GKFLRPQCDSLSNTP
+603 GRFMRPQCDSLSNTP

-623 IAMQPIIKE
+623 IALQPIIKE
-632 FRRVNNLDIV
+632 FRRINNLDIV

-653 SLIWFHNTD
+653 TVCWYNAQNAE
-662 GDKKTYFSTTQQNV
+662 KAKYFDSNNQNV

-686 VNLKATED
+686 VNLRISED

-718 PMPNAKAA
+718 PVSSAKAA
-726 LKRRLFTDE
+726 LKRRMFADD
-735 LNKIRSDYY
+735 LNAVRHKYY
-744 QANELFVKYVKQLKK
+744 EANEVLAKYVKKLKK
-759 EKYLESKNTGYDSFY
+759 EKYLESKNVGYDSFY
-774 ILPAGSD
+774 IIPAGSD
-781 LSVDDESFEV
+781 LSVEDETFEV
-791 SGKVTTSTLTKAFMK
+791 NGKATTATLTKAFMK

>member
-1 MSKLQEFVD
+1 
-10 RNEMDYEF
+10 
-18 AILDIKNAISTYGI
+18 
-32 DILAE
+32 
-37 VLPSHLI
+37 
-44 THLTNVVI
+44 
-52 PDTMLVQQLIGYQ
+52 
-65 MSNIQNQKSGLAKL
+65 MSNIQNQKSALAKL

-86 IQHQKIS
+86 IQHQKIP

-108 WENMSGDLYDLLMGH
+108 WQDMSGDLYDLLMGH

-133 DGWHDTVHAMG
+133 DGWHDAVHSMG
-144 KNYKVFL
+144 KNYKGFL

-179 ELMKRNFFGIQDR
+179 ELMKRDFFGLDGR
-192 DVNTMTFIDRL
+192 DVNKMTFIDRL
-203 NIFSKSGYTMDI
+203 NIFSKSGYTMQI
-215 QFTDDELVMIEKVKE
+215 AFTDTELAMIENVKE

-238 RVTNEI
+238 RVTNEV
-244 WDYSKEEQQQNQLP
+244 WNYSKEEQQQNELP
-258 EEYDYRAGES
+258 EEYDYRAGKS
-268 GDGDDTETG
+268 DDGDDSETG
-277 SGDGD
+277 DGNGD

-289 EEEGKSKAKLDE
+289 EEEGKSKAKLDD
-301 DGEDAE
+301 DGEENE
-307 GSGQGDDDYDGDDE
+307 GSGSGGDEDGDDDDEDGD
-321 EEDDELSDIINRRKE
+321 ELTDIINRRKE
-336 SQGTDEDF
+336 SHYSDEDF

-354 RANEA
+354 RKNES
-359 SLVAAK
+359 SLIAAK

-377 NLSRIVTPAK
+377 NLNRIVTPAK
-387 RVQELLTE
+387 RFQELLTE
-395 AFVAQCGTV
+395 AFTSQSGTV
-404 AYTSGSNELYTEFR
+404 AYTSGANELYNEFR

-448 TGDIDVNKI
+448 SGDIDVNKI
-457 YKYQLDDNIFKKIMR
+457 YKYQIDDNIFKKIMR

-485 DKSGSMANNLAAS
+485 DKSGSMAGNLGAS

-514 PFTAYGFGNARNLRE
+514 PFTAYGFGNARMLRD
-529 MDYPQETNDKFDAN
+529 MDFPGERNGDFDAEGYN
-543 GNYKYGFSSGCFTE
+543 TLGHSNGCFSDK
-557 NVRDMQCSEVY
+557 VKDMQCSEVY

-573 NSKMSN
+573 NSKMGN

-593 DAWAHRYGAV
+593 EGWTHRHGS
-603 GKFLRPQCDSLSNTP
+603 GRFMRPQCDSLSNTP

-623 IAMQPIIKE
+623 IALQPIIKE

-642 NTTIVHDGDAD
+642 NTTIVHDGDSDALCWSIAESDEKAKYFD
-653 SLIWFHNTD
+653 SAN
-662 GDKKTYFSTTQQNV
+662 QNV
-676 FLVDK
+676 FLIDQ

-686 VNLKATED
+686 VNLKGNDD
-694 DVREGICEWLQK
+694 DVREGICEWLQR

-718 PMPNAKAA
+718 PVTSAKAA
-726 LKRRLFTDE
+726 LKRRMFADD
-735 LNKIRSDYY
+735 LNAVRHKYHE
-744 QANELFVKYVKQLKK
+744 ANEVLSKYVKKLKK
-759 EKYLESKNTGYDSFY
+759 EKYLESKNVGYDSFY

-781 LSVDDESFEV
+781 LSVEDELFEV
-791 SGKVTTSTLTKAFMK
+791 NGKATTATITRAFMK
-806 FNKSRQINRV
+806 FNKTRQINRV

>member
-1 MSKLQEFVD
+1 
-10 RNEMDYEF
+10 
-18 AILDIKNAISTYGI
+18 
-32 DILAE
+32 
-37 VLPSHLI
+37 
-44 THLTNVVI
+44 
-52 PDTMLVQQLIGYQ
+52 

-144 KNYKVFL
+144 KNYKGFL

>member
-1 MSKLQEFVD
+1 
-10 RNEMDYEF
+10 
-18 AILDIKNAISTYGI
+18 
-32 DILAE
+32 
-37 VLPSHLI
+37 
-44 THLTNVVI
+44 
-52 PDTMLVQQLIGYQ
+52 

-108 WENMSGDLYDLLMGH
+108 WEDMSGDLYDLLMGH

-133 DGWHDTVHAMG
+133 DGWHDAVHSMG
-144 KNYKVFL
+144 KNYKGFL

-179 ELMKRNFFGIQDR
+179 ELMKRDFFGLSGRNVD
-192 DVNTMTFIDRL
+192 TMSFIDRL

-215 QFTDDELVMIEKVKE
+215 RFTDEELVMIENVKE

-238 RVTNEI
+238 RVTNEV
-244 WDYSKEEQQQNQLP
+244 WNYSKEEQQQNELP

-277 SGDGD
+277 SGNGD

-289 EEEGKSKAKLDE
+289 EEDGKSKAKLDE
-301 DGEDAE
+301 DGEEAE
-307 GSGQGDDDYDGDDE
+307 SNGGGDEGEDDEDGDDE
-321 EEDDELSDIINRRKE
+321 DDELTDVINRRKE
-336 SQGTDEDF
+336 SAGTDEDF

-354 RANEA
+354 RKNES
-359 SLVAAK
+359 SLIAAK

-370 YVNIPTP
+370 YIDIPTP
-377 NLSRIVTPAK
+377 NLKRIVTPAK

-395 AFVAQCGTV
+395 AFTAQAGTV
-404 AYTSGSNELYTEFR
+404 AYNSGANELYTEFR

-448 TGDIDVNKI
+448 TGDIDVNKV
-457 YKYQLDDNIFKKIMR
+457 YKYQIDDNIFKKIMR
-472 VPKGKSHGMILLL
+472 VPKGKSHGMVLLL
-485 DKSGSMANNLAAS
+485 DKSGSMANNLSAS
-498 YEQILILAM
+498 YEQILILAL

-514 PFTAYGFGNARNLRE
+514 PFTAYGFGNARMIRD
-529 MDYPQETNDKFDAN
+529 MDFPNERDDSFNN
-543 GNYKYGFSSGCFTE
+543 GCFSE
-557 NVRDMQCSEVY
+557 NEKELRCSEVY

-579 AEFSKSVK
+579 SEFSKSVK

-593 DAWAHRYGAV
+593 DGWSHRHGSR
-603 GKFLRPQCDSLSNTP
+603 GRFMRPQCDSLSNTP

-623 IAMQPIIKE
+623 IALQPIIKE
-632 FRRVNNLDIV
+632 FRRINNLDIV

-653 SLIWFHNTD
+653 TVCWYNAQNAE
-662 GDKKTYFSTTQQNV
+662 KAKYFDSNNQNV

-686 VNLKATED
+686 VNLRISED

-718 PMPNAKAA
+718 PVSSAKAA
-726 LKRRLFTDE
+726 LKRRMFADD
-735 LNKIRSDYY
+735 LNAVRHKYHE
-744 QANELFVKYVKQLKK
+744 ANEILAKYVKRLKK

-781 LSVDDESFEV
+781 LSVEDETFEV
-791 SGKVTTSTLTKAFMK
+791 SGKATTATLTKAFLK
-806 FNKSRQINRV
+806 FNKTRQINRV

>member
-1 MSKLQEFVD
+1 
-10 RNEMDYEF
+10 
-18 AILDIKNAISTYGI
+18 
-32 DILAE
+32 
-37 VLPSHLI
+37 
-44 THLTNVVI
+44 
-52 PDTMLVQQLIGYQ
+52 
-65 MSNIQNQKSGLAKL
+65 MSNIQSQKSGLAKL

-108 WENMSGDLYDLLMGH
+108 WEDMSGDLYDLLMGH

-133 DGWHDTVHAMG
+133 DGWHDAIHSMG
-144 KNYKVFL
+144 KNYKGFL

-179 ELMKRNFFGIQDR
+179 ELMKRDFFGLSGRNVD
-192 DVNTMTFIDRL
+192 TMTFIDRL

-215 QFTDDELVMIEKVKE
+215 QFTDEELVMIEKVKD

-238 RVTNEI
+238 RVTNEV

-268 GDGDDTETG
+268 DDGDDSETG

-289 EEEGKSKAKLDE
+289 EADGKSKAKLDE
-301 DGEDAE
+301 DGEEAE
-307 GSGQGDDDYDGDDE
+307 SSGGGDDGEDDE
-321 EEDDELSDIINRRKE
+321 GEDDELTDTINRSKE
-336 SQGTDEDF
+336 SVGTDEDF

-354 RANEA
+354 RKNES
-359 SLVAAK
+359 SLIAAK

-370 YVNIPTP
+370 YIDIPTP
-377 NLSRIVTPAK
+377 NLKRIITPAK

-395 AFVAQCGTV
+395 AFTAQTGTV
-404 AYTSGSNELYTEFR
+404 AYASGANELYNEFR

-448 TGDIDVNKI
+448 TGDVDVSKI
-457 YKYQLDDNIFKKIMR
+457 YKYQIDDNIFKKIMR

-485 DKSGSMANNLAAS
+485 DKSGSMASNLAAS
-498 YEQILILAM
+498 YEQILILAL

-514 PFTAYGFGNARNLRE
+514 PFTAYGFGNARMIRD
-529 MDYPQETNDKFDAN
+529 MDFPNERDDSFNN
-543 GNYKYGFSSGCFTE
+543 GCFSE
-557 NVRDMQCSEVY
+557 NVGELRCSEVY

-593 DAWAHRYGAV
+593 DGWSHRHGSR
-603 GKFLRPQCDSLSNTP
+603 GRFMRPQCDSLSNTP

-623 IAMQPIIKE
+623 IALQPIIKE
-632 FRRVNNLDIV
+632 FRRINNLDIV

-653 SLIWFHNTD
+653 TVCWYNAQNAE
-662 GDKKTYFSTTQQNV
+662 KAKYFDSNNQNI

-686 VNLKATED
+686 VNLKISED

-718 PMPNAKAA
+718 PVSSAKAA
-726 LKRRLFTDE
+726 LKRRMFADD
-735 LNKIRSDYY
+735 LNAVRHKYHE
-744 QANELFVKYVKQLKK
+744 ANEVLAKYVKKLKK
-759 EKYLESKNTGYDSFY
+759 EKYLESKNVGYDSFY
-774 ILPAGSD
+774 IIPAGSD
-781 LSVDDESFEV
+781 LSVEDETFEV
-791 SGKVTTSTLTKAFMK
+791 NGKATTATLTKAFMK

>member
-1 MSKLQEFVD
+1 
-10 RNEMDYEF
+10 
-18 AILDIKNAISTYGI
+18 
-32 DILAE
+32 
-37 VLPSHLI
+37 
-44 THLTNVVI
+44 
-52 PDTMLVQQLIGYQ
+52 

>member
-1 MSKLQEFVD
+1 MSKLQELVD
-10 RNEMDYEF
+10 RNEMDYQF
-18 AILDIKNAISTYGI
+18 AILDIKNAIATYGI

-37 VLPSHLI
+37 VLPSYYI
-44 THLTNVVI
+44 PDLTNVVV
-52 PDTMLVQQLIGYQ
+52 PDTMLVQQLMGYQ

-86 IQHQKIS
+86 IQHQKIP

-108 WENMSGDLYDLLMGH
+108 WEDMSGDLYDLLMGH
-123 EVGHALDTPS
+123 EVGHALDTPA
-133 DGWHDTVHAMG
+133 DGWHDTISSKG
-144 KNYKVFL
+144 KNFKAFL

-171 SSFIKGYD
+171 SSFVKGYA
-179 ELMKRNFFGIQDR
+179 ELIKRDFFGIKDQDI
-192 DVNTMTFIDRL
+192 NEMSFINRL
-203 NIFSKSGYTMDI
+203 NLFSKSSYTMDI
-215 QFTDDELVMIEKVKE
+215 QFTDEELVMVEKVKE
-230 CETWDDVL
+230 CETWEDVL
-238 RVTNEI
+238 NITGEI
-244 WDYSKEEQQQNQLP
+244 WDYSKEEQKQIQLP
-258 EEYDYRAGES
+258 EEYDYRFEQS
-268 GDGDDTETG
+268 DDGDDSETG
-277 SGDGD
+277 DGDGD

-289 EEEGKSKAKLDE
+289 NEPGKSQGKLDE
-301 DGEDAE
+301 DGDEAE
-307 GSGQGDDDYDGDDE
+307 GKGQSQGDDTEDGDDE
-321 EEDDELSDIINRRKE
+321 ELSDIINRRKE
-336 SQGTDEDF
+336 SAGTFEDF

-354 RANEA
+354 RKNEA
-359 SLVAAK
+359 SLIAAK
-365 AREYV
+365 AREYK

-377 NLSRIVTPAK
+377 NLQRIITPAK

-395 AFVAQCGTV
+395 AFVAQSGTV
-404 AYTSGSNELYTEFR
+404 AYSSGANELYIEFR
-418 KKNERYISLLAK
+418 KKNERYIALLAK

-457 YKYQLDDNIFKKIMR
+457 YKYQIDDNIFKKIMR

-485 DKSGSMANNLAAS
+485 DKSGSMASNLASS

-514 PFTAYGFGNARNLRE
+514 PFTAYGFGNARHLRD
-529 MDYPQETNDKFDAN
+529 MDYPQEKNSNFDEV
-543 GNYKYGFSSGCFTE
+543 GNYKFGHSSGCFTE
-557 NVRDMQCSEVY
+557 NIGEMRCSEVY

-593 DAWAHRYGAV
+593 DAWANRHGRGR
-603 GKFLRPQCDSLSNTP
+603 FMRPQCDSLSNTP
-618 MSEAL
+618 LSEAL

-653 SLIWFHNTD
+653 TICWYNAQND
-662 GDKKTYFSTTQQNV
+662 EKAKYFDTTNQNV

-686 VNLKATED
+686 VNLSMGDD

-718 PMPNAKAA
+718 PITSAKPA
-726 LKRRLFTDE
+726 LKRRLFNDE
-735 LNKIRSDYY
+735 LNAVRHQFH
-744 QANELFVKYVKQLKK
+744 QANEVLTKYVKKLKK

-774 ILPAGSD
+774 ILPAGND
-781 LSVDDESFEV
+781 LAIDDESFEV
-791 SGKVTTSTLTKAFMK
+791 TGKATASNLTKAFVK
-806 FNKSRQINRV
+806 FNKTRQINRV

>member
-1 MSKLQEFVD
+1 
-10 RNEMDYEF
+10 
-18 AILDIKNAISTYGI
+18 
-32 DILAE
+32 
-37 VLPSHLI
+37 
-44 THLTNVVI
+44 
-52 PDTMLVQQLIGYQ
+52 

-86 IQHQKIS
+86 IQHQKIP

-108 WENMSGDLYDLLMGH
+108 WEDMSGDLYDLLMGH
-123 EVGHALDTPS
+123 EVGHALDTPA
-133 DGWHDTVHAMG
+133 DGWHDAVHSMG
-144 KNYKVFL
+144 RNYKGFL

-192 DVNTMTFIDRL
+192 DINTMTFIDRL
-203 NIFSKSGYTMDI
+203 NIFTKSGYTMNI

-238 RVTNEI
+238 RVTGEI

-258 EEYDYRAGES
+258 EEYDYRSKLSDVDDDSEAG
-268 GDGDDTETG
+268 D
-277 SGDGD
+277 GDGD
-282 TETDGEG
+282 TETDGKG
-289 EEEGKSKAKLDE
+289 EEKGKSKSKLDDDGEEAESSGGDGEDDDGEYDEDE
-301 DGEDAE
+301 DGE
-307 GSGQGDDDYDGDDE
+307 
-321 EEDDELSDIINRRKE
+321 LSDVINRFKE
-336 SQGTDEDF
+336 TAGTDEDF

-354 RANEA
+354 RRNEA

-395 AFVAQCGTV
+395 TFVNQVGAVVYSST
-404 AYTSGSNELYTEFR
+404 TNELYNEFR
-418 KKNERYISLLAK
+418 RKNERYISLLAK

-457 YKYQLDDNIFKKIMR
+457 YKYQIDDSIFKKIMR

-485 DKSGSMANNLAAS
+485 DKSGSMANNLSAS

-514 PFTAYGFGNARNLRE
+514 PFTAYGFGNARGLRDL
-529 MDYPQETNDKFDAN
+529 DYPKEKEGDFDDR
-543 GNYKYGFSSGCFTE
+543 GNYKLGYSSGCFSD
-557 NVRDMQCSEVY
+557 NVNDMQCSEVY

-593 DAWAHRYGAV
+593 NAWAHRYGGA
-603 GKFLRPQCDSLSNTP
+603 GKFMRPQCDSLSNTP

-623 IAMQPIIKE
+623 IALQPIIKE

-653 SLIWFHNTD
+653 SIIWSVAPEGN
-662 GDKKTYFSTTQQNV
+662 KATYFSTTNQNV

-681 KNKVQ
+681 KSKVQ
-686 VNLKATED
+686 VNLKISDD

-718 PMPNAKAA
+718 PVTSAKAA
-726 LKRRLFTDE
+726 LKRRLFTDS
-735 LNKIRSDYY
+735 LNAIRHNYY
-744 QANELFVKYVKQLKK
+744 EANEMLTKYVKQLKK
-759 EKYLESKNTGYDSFY
+759 EKYLESKNPGYDSFY
-774 ILPAGSD
+774 ILPSGSD

-791 SGKVTTSTLTKAFMK
+791 SGKATTATLTKAFMK

>member
-1 MSKLQEFVD
+1 
-10 RNEMDYEF
+10 
-18 AILDIKNAISTYGI
+18 
-32 DILAE
+32 
-37 VLPSHLI
+37 
-44 THLTNVVI
+44 
-52 PDTMLVQQLIGYQ
+52 

-86 IQHQKIS
+86 IQHQKIP

-108 WENMSGDLYDLLMGH
+108 WEDMSGDLYDLLMGH
-123 EVGHALDTPS
+123 EVGHALDTPA
-133 DGWHDTVHAMG
+133 DGWHDAIHDMG
-144 KNYKVFL
+144 KNYKGFL

-171 SSFIKGYD
+171 SSFVKGYT

-192 DVNTMTFIDRL
+192 DINTMSFIDRL
-203 NIFSKSGYTMDI
+203 NVFSKSGYTQEI
-215 QFTDDELVMIEKVKE
+215 QFTDDELVLIEKVKD

-238 RVTNEI
+238 RVTNEV
-244 WDYSKEEQQQNQLP
+244 WNYSKEEQQQNELP
-258 EEYDYRAGES
+258 EEYDYSAGES
-268 GDGDDTETG
+268 GDGDDSESG
-277 SGDGD
+277 DGDGD

-289 EEEGKSKAKLDE
+289 DQSGKSKGELDDDGEESEGNSQGEGDDTE
-301 DGEDAE
+301 DGED
-307 GSGQGDDDYDGDDE
+307 G
-321 EEDDELSDIINRRKE
+321 ELTDIINRVKE
-336 SQGTDEDF
+336 TAATDDDF
-344 EPTCETDDNF
+344 EPTCETDENF
-354 RANEA
+354 RKNES
-359 SLVAAK
+359 SLIAAR
-365 AREYV
+365 AREYK

-377 NLSRIVTPAK
+377 NLDRIITPAK
-387 RVQELLTE
+387 RVQEMLTE
-395 AFVAQCGTV
+395 AFVNQVGTV
-404 AYTSGSNELYTEFR
+404 AYGSGSNELYTEFR

-485 DKSGSMANNLAAS
+485 DKSGSMASNLAAS

-507 FCRKVNI
+507 FCRKVSI
-514 PFTAYGFGNARNLRE
+514 PFTAYGFGNSNGLRDL
-529 MDYPQETNDKFDAN
+529 DYPQEKLSDFDVE
-543 GNYKYGFSSGCFTE
+543 GNYLKGYSAGCFTE
-557 NVRDMQCSEVY
+557 NEKEMRCSSVY

-573 NSKMSN
+573 NSKMGN

-587 NILCLM
+587 NILCLI
-593 DAWAHRYGAV
+593 DAWSHRGGGHGRFY
-603 GKFLRPQCDSLSNTP
+603 RPGCDTLSNTP

-623 IAMQPIIKE
+623 IALQPIIKE

-653 SLIWFHNTD
+653 GIVWAHSADQLRPVHFDSAN
-662 GDKKTYFSTTQQNV
+662 QNV

-686 VNLKATED
+686 VNLKVSDD

-718 PMPNAKAA
+718 PITSAKPA
-726 LKRRLFTDE
+726 LKRRLFVDD
-735 LNKIRSDYY
+735 LNSVRHEYN
-744 QANELFVKYVKQLKK
+744 QANEVLVKYVKKLKK
-759 EKYLESKNTGYDSFY
+759 EKYLESKNVGYDSFY
-774 ILPAGSD
+774 ILPAGND
-781 LSVDDESFEV
+781 LSIDDESFEV
-791 SGKVTTSTLTKAFMK
+791 NGKATTATLTKAFMK
-806 FNKSRQINRV
+806 FNKTRQINRV

>member
-1 MSKLQEFVD
+1 
-10 RNEMDYEF
+10 
-18 AILDIKNAISTYGI
+18 
-32 DILAE
+32 
-37 VLPSHLI
+37 
-44 THLTNVVI
+44 
-52 PDTMLVQQLIGYQ
+52 
-65 MSNIQNQKSGLAKL
+65 MSNIQNQKSALAKL
-79 LATENLT
+79 LATENIT

-108 WENMSGDLYDLLMGH
+108 WQDMSGDLYDLLMGH

-133 DGWHDTVHAMG
+133 DGWHDAVHSMG
-144 KNYKVFL
+144 KNYKGFL

-179 ELMKRNFFGIQDR
+179 ELMKRNFFGIRDR

-203 NIFSKSGYTMDI
+203 NIFTKSGYTMDI
-215 QFTDDELVMIEKVKE
+215 QFTDDELVMVEKVKE

-238 RVTNEI
+238 RVTNEV
-244 WDYSKEEQQQNQLP
+244 WDYSKKEQQENELP

-268 GDGDDTETG
+268 DDGDDSESG
-277 SGDGD
+277 QGDGD

-289 EEEGKSKAKLDE
+289 EEEGKSKSKLDE
-301 DGEDAE
+301 DEDGDEGE
-307 GSGQGDDDYDGDDE
+307 GSGQGGDG
-321 EEDDELSDIINRRKE
+321 EDDEDGEEDELTDIINRRKE
-336 SQGTDEDF
+336 SVGTDEDF

-354 RANEA
+354 RKNES
-359 SLVAAK
+359 SLIAAK

-377 NLSRIVTPAK
+377 NLQRIVTPAK

-404 AYTSGSNELYTEFR
+404 AYGSGANELYNEFR

-457 YKYQLDDNIFKKIMR
+457 YKYQIDDSIFKKIMR
-472 VPKGKSHGMILLL
+472 VPKGKSHGMVLLL

-514 PFTAYGFGNARNLRE
+514 PFTAYGFGNARGLRE
-529 MDYPQETNDKFDAN
+529 MDYPREKYRDFDDK
-543 GNYKYGFSSGCFTE
+543 GNYTLGHSHGCFSE
-557 NVRDMQCSEVY
+557 NIGEIRCSDVY

-593 DAWAHRYGAV
+593 DAWSHRHGSR
-603 GKFLRPQCDSLSNTP
+603 GKFLRPQCDALSNTP

-653 SLIWFHNTD
+653 AICWFNAQND
-662 GDKKTYFSTTQQNV
+662 EKAKYFDSNNQNV

-686 VNLKATED
+686 VNLRVSED

-718 PMPNAKAA
+718 AIPNAKAA
-726 LKRRLFTDE
+726 LKRRMFADD
-735 LNKIRSDYY
+735 LNAVRHKYHE
-744 QANELFVKYVKQLKK
+744 ANEILAKYVKQLKK
-759 EKYLESKNTGYDSFY
+759 EKYLESKNAGYDSFY

-781 LSVDDESFEV
+781 LSVEDESFEV

>member
-1 MSKLQEFVD
+1 
-10 RNEMDYEF
+10 
-18 AILDIKNAISTYGI
+18 
-32 DILAE
+32 
-37 VLPSHLI
+37 
-44 THLTNVVI
+44 
-52 PDTMLVQQLIGYQ
+52 
-65 MSNIQNQKSGLAKL
+65 MSNIQNQKSALAKL
-79 LATENLT
+79 LATENIT

-108 WENMSGDLYDLLMGH
+108 WEDMSGDLYDLLMGH

-133 DGWHDTVHAMG
+133 DGWHDAVHSMG
-144 KNYKVFL
+144 KNYKGFL

-179 ELMKRNFFGIQDR
+179 ELMKRNFFGIRDR

-203 NIFSKSGYTMDI
+203 NIFTKSGYTMNI

-238 RVTNEI
+238 RVTNEV
-244 WDYSKEEQQQNQLP
+244 WDYSKKEQQENELP

-277 SGDGD
+277 QGDGD

-301 DGEDAE
+301 DEDGDEGE

-321 EEDDELSDIINRRKE
+321 DEDDELSDIINRKKE
-336 SQGTDEDF
+336 SAGTDEDF

-354 RANEA
+354 RRNES
-359 SLVAAK
+359 SLIAAK

-377 NLSRIVTPAK
+377 NLQRIVTPAK

-395 AFVAQCGTV
+395 AFVSQVGAD
-404 AYTSGSNELYTEFR
+404 AYANGANELYIEFR

-457 YKYQLDDNIFKKIMR
+457 YKYQIDDSIFKKIMR
-472 VPKGKSHGMILLL
+472 VPKGKSHGMVLLL
-485 DKSGSMANNLAAS
+485 DKSGSMANNLSSS

-514 PFTAYGFGNARNLRE
+514 PFTAYGFGNARGLRE
-529 MDYPQETNDKFDAN
+529 MDYPAETNDKFDAN
-543 GNYKYGFSSGCFTE
+543 GNYKYGYSSGCFTE

-593 DAWAHRYGAV
+593 DAWSHRYGGG
-603 GKFLRPQCDSLSNTP
+603 GKFYRPQCDSLSNTP
-618 MSEAL
+618 MTEAL

-653 SLIWFHNTD
+653 SLIWYHNDT
-662 GDKKTYFSTTQQNV
+662 GDKKTYFSTTNQNV

-718 PMPNAKAA
+718 AMPNAKAA

-744 QANELFVKYVKQLKK
+744 QVGELLSKYVKQLKK
-759 EKYLESKNTGYDSFY
+759 EKYLESKNAGYDSFY
-774 ILPAGSD
+774 ILPAGND

>member
-1 MSKLQEFVD
+1 
-10 RNEMDYEF
+10 
-18 AILDIKNAISTYGI
+18 
-32 DILAE
+32 
-37 VLPSHLI
+37 
-44 THLTNVVI
+44 
-52 PDTMLVQQLIGYQ
+52 

-86 IQHQKIS
+86 IQHQKIP

-108 WENMSGDLYDLLMGH
+108 WEDMSGDLYDLLMGH
-123 EVGHALDTPS
+123 EVGHALDTPA
-133 DGWHDTVHAMG
+133 DGWHDTISSKG
-144 KNYKVFL
+144 KNFKAFL

-171 SSFIKGYD
+171 SSFVKGYA
-179 ELMKRNFFGIQDR
+179 ELIKRDFFGIKDQDI
-192 DVNTMTFIDRL
+192 NEMSFINRL
-203 NIFSKSGYTMDI
+203 NLFSKSSYTMDI
-215 QFTDDELVMIEKVKE
+215 QFTNEELVMIEKVKE
-230 CETWDDVL
+230 CETWEDVL
-238 RVTNEI
+238 RVTGEI
-244 WDYSKEEQQQNQLP
+244 WDYSKEEQKQIQLP
-258 EEYDYRAGES
+258 EEYDYRSEQS
-268 GDGDDTETG
+268 DDGDDSETG
-277 SGDGD
+277 DGDGD

-289 EEEGKSKAKLDE
+289 NEPGKSKGKLDE
-301 DGEDAE
+301 E
-307 GSGQGDDDYDGDDE
+307 GDEAKGKGQSQGDDAEDGDDGE
-321 EEDDELSDIINRRKE
+321 IADIINRRKE
-336 SQGTDEDF
+336 SVGTDEDF

-354 RANEA
+354 RKNEA

-377 NLSRIVTPAK
+377 NLQRIVTPAK

-395 AFVAQCGTV
+395 AFVAQSGTV
-404 AYTSGSNELYTEFR
+404 AYSSGANELYIEFR
-418 KKNERYISLLAK
+418 KKNERYIALLAK

-457 YKYQLDDNIFKKIMR
+457 YKYQIDDNIFKKIMR

-485 DKSGSMANNLAAS
+485 DKSGSMASNLASS

-514 PFTAYGFGNARNLRE
+514 PFTAYGFGNARHLRDL
-529 MDYPQETNDKFDAN
+529 DYPNERAGDFDVKVGAYN
-543 GNYKYGFSSGCFTE
+543 TGFSSGCFTE
-557 NVRDMQCSEVY
+557 NVGEMRCSEVY

-579 AEFSKSVK
+579 VEFSKSVK

-593 DAWAHRYGAV
+593 DAWTHRNGSR
-603 GKFLRPQCDSLSNTP
+603 GKFMRPQCDSLSNTP
-618 MSEAL
+618 LSEAL

-653 SLIWFHNTD
+653 GIMWTHSVD
-662 GDKKTYFSTTQQNV
+662 GDRQKYFCSTNQNV

-686 VNLKATED
+686 VNLKVSED

-718 PMPNAKAA
+718 PITSAKPA
-726 LKRRLFTDE
+726 LRRRLFNDE
-735 LNKIRSDYY
+735 MNAVRSVYH
-744 QANELFVKYVKQLKK
+744 QANEVISKYVKKLKK
-759 EKYLESKNTGYDSFY
+759 EKYLESKNAGYDSFY
-774 ILPAGSD
+774 ILPAGND
-781 LSVDDESFEV
+781 LAIDDESFEV
-791 SGKVTTSTLTKAFMK
+791 TGKATASNLTKAFVK
-806 FNKSRQINRV
+806 FNKTRQINRV

>member
-1 MSKLQEFVD
+1 
-10 RNEMDYEF
+10 
-18 AILDIKNAISTYGI
+18 
-32 DILAE
+32 
-37 VLPSHLI
+37 
-44 THLTNVVI
+44 
-52 PDTMLVQQLIGYQ
+52 

-86 IQHQKIS
+86 IQHQKIP

-108 WENMSGDLYDLLMGH
+108 WEDMSGDLYDLLMGH
-123 EVGHALDTPS
+123 EVGHALDTPA
-133 DGWHDTVHAMG
+133 DGWHDVVHNKG
-144 KNYKVFL
+144 KNFKAFL

-171 SSFIKGYD
+171 SSFTKGYA

-192 DVNTMTFIDRL
+192 DINTMTFIDRL
-203 NIFSKSGYTMDI
+203 NLFTKSGYTIDI
-215 QFTDDELVMIEKVKE
+215 QFTNDELVMIEKVKE

-238 RVTNEI
+238 RVTGEI
-244 WDYSKEEQQQNQLP
+244 WEYSKEEQQQVQLP
-258 EEYDYRAGES
+258 EEYDYRSELSDVEDDSEAG
-268 GDGDDTETG
+268 D
-277 SGDGD
+277 GDGD

-289 EEEGKSKAKLDE
+289 NQEGKSKGELDE
-301 DGEDAE
+301 DGDEAQ
-307 GSGQGDDDYDGDDE
+307 GKGQGQGDDTEDG
-321 EEDDELSDIINRRKE
+321 DDELSDIINRRKE
-336 SQGTDEDF
+336 SVGTDEDF

-354 RANEA
+354 RKNEA

-365 AREYV
+365 ARDYV
-370 YVNIPTP
+370 YVTIPTP
-377 NLSRIVTPAK
+377 NLERIVTPAK
-387 RVQELLTE
+387 RVHELLTS

-404 AYTSGSNELYTEFR
+404 SYSNGANELYAEFR
-418 KKNERYISLLAK
+418 RKNERYIAMLAK

-457 YKYQLDDNIFKKIMR
+457 YKYQIDDSIFKKIMR
-472 VPKGKSHGMILLL
+472 VPKGKSHGMMLLL
-485 DKSGSMANNLAAS
+485 DKSGSMASNLASS
-498 YEQILILAM
+498 YEQILVLAM

-514 PFTAYGFGNARNLRE
+514 PFTAYGFGNARALRDL
-529 MDYPQETNDKFDAN
+529 DYPGERASDFDVKVGAYN
-543 GNYKYGFSSGCFTE
+543 TGYSSGCFSE
-557 NVRDMQCSEVY
+557 NVGEIRCSEVY

-573 NSKMSN
+573 NSRMSN
-579 AEFSKSVK
+579 AEFSNSVK

-593 DAWAHRYGAV
+593 DAWAHRHGAP
-603 GKFLRPQCDSLSNTP
+603 GKFLRPQCDMLSNTP
-618 MSEAL
+618 LSEAL

-653 SLIWFHNTD
+653 SIMWTHSVE
-662 GDKKTYFSTTQQNV
+662 GDRQKYFCSTNQNV

-686 VNLKATED
+686 VNLKISDD

-718 PMPNAKAA
+718 PIASAKPA
-726 LKRRLFTDE
+726 LKRRLFTEE
-735 LNKIRSDYY
+735 LNKVRHEFH
-744 QANELFVKYVKQLKK
+744 QANELFAKYVKQLKK
-759 EKYLESKNTGYDSFY
+759 EKYLESKNIGYDSFY
-774 ILPAGSD
+774 ILPAGND
-781 LSVDDESFEV
+781 LAIDDESFEV
-791 SGKVTTSTLTKAFMK
+791 NGKITTSTLTKAFMK

>member
-1 MSKLQEFVD
+1 
-10 RNEMDYEF
+10 
-18 AILDIKNAISTYGI
+18 
-32 DILAE
+32 
-37 VLPSHLI
+37 
-44 THLTNVVI
+44 
-52 PDTMLVQQLIGYQ
+52 

-86 IQHQKIS
+86 VQHQKIP

-108 WENMSGDLYDLLMGH
+108 WQDMSGDLYDLLMGH

-133 DGWHDTVHAMG
+133 DGWHDAVHSMG
-144 KNYKVFL
+144 KNYKGFL

-203 NIFSKSGYTMDI
+203 NIFTKSGYTMDI
-215 QFTDDELVMIEKVKE
+215 QFTDDELVMIEKVKQ

-238 RVTNEI
+238 RVTNEV
-244 WDYSKEEQQQNQLP
+244 WNYSKKEQQENQLP
-258 EEYDYRAGES
+258 EEYDYSAGES
-268 GDGDDTETG
+268 GDGDDSETG

-289 EEEGKSKAKLDE
+289 EEEGKSKGNLDEDGDEAEGKSSGDDGEYDE
-301 DGEDAE
+301 DGED
-307 GSGQGDDDYDGDDE
+307 
-321 EEDDELSDIINRRKE
+321 DELTDIINRNKE
-336 SQGTDEDF
+336 SIGTDEDF

-354 RANEA
+354 RKNES
-359 SLVAAK
+359 SLIAAK

-370 YVNIPTP
+370 YVSIPTP
-377 NLSRIVTPAK
+377 NLDRIVTPAK
-387 RVQELLTE
+387 RFQELLTE
-395 AFVAQCGTV
+395 AFTSQSGSV
-404 AYTSGSNELYTEFR
+404 AYARGANELYNEFR

-457 YKYQLDDNIFKKIMR
+457 YKYQIDDSIFKKIMR
-472 VPKGKSHGMILLL
+472 VPKGKSHGMMLLL
-485 DKSGSMANNLAAS
+485 DKSGSMAGNLAAS
-498 YEQILILAM
+498 YEQILILAL

-514 PFTAYGFGNARNLRE
+514 PFTAYGFGNARMLRD
-529 MDYPQETNDKFDAN
+529 MDYPRERHADFDEN
-543 GNYKYGFSSGCFTE
+543 GNYTLGHSNGCFSE
-557 NVRDMQCSEVY
+557 NVGELRCSEVY

-593 DAWAHRYGAV
+593 DGWAHRQGQ
-603 GKFLRPQCDSLSNTP
+603 GRFMRPQCDALSNTP
-618 MSEAL
+618 LSEAL

-653 SLIWFHNTD
+653 IICWYNAQND
-662 GDKKTYFSTTQQNV
+662 EKAKYFDSSNQNI

-686 VNLKATED
+686 VNLSMGDD
-694 DVREGICEWLQK
+694 DVREGVCEWLQK
-706 TTGTKIVGFYLT
+706 TTGSKIVGFYLT
-718 PMPNAKAA
+718 PITSAKAA
-726 LKRRLFTDE
+726 LKRRLFNDE
-735 LNKIRSDYY
+735 LNAVRHQFH
-744 QANELFVKYVKQLKK
+744 QANEVIAKHVKKLKK
-759 EKYLESKNTGYDSFY
+759 EKYLESKNPGYDSFY
-774 ILPAGSD
+774 ILPAGND
-781 LSVDDESFEV
+781 LAIDDETFQV
-791 SGKVTTSTLTKAFMK
+791 SDNATASTLTKAFMK

>member
-1 MSKLQEFVD
+1 
-10 RNEMDYEF
+10 
-18 AILDIKNAISTYGI
+18 
-32 DILAE
+32 
-37 VLPSHLI
+37 
-44 THLTNVVI
+44 
-52 PDTMLVQQLIGYQ
+52 

-86 IQHQKIS
+86 IQHQKIP

-108 WENMSGDLYDLLMGH
+108 WQDMSGDLYDLLMGH

-133 DGWHDTVHAMG
+133 DGWHDAVHSMG
-144 KNYKVFL
+144 KNYKGFL

-192 DVNTMTFIDRL
+192 DINTMTFIDRL
-203 NIFSKSGYTMDI
+203 NIFTKSGYTMDI
-215 QFTDDELVMIEKVKE
+215 QFTDNELVMIEKVKE

-238 RVTNEI
+238 RVTGEI
-244 WDYSKEEQQQNQLP
+244 WDYSKEEQQQNELL
-258 EEYDYRAGES
+258 EEYDPRSYQYDED
-268 GDGDDTETG
+268 DGDDSETG
-277 SGDGD
+277 DGDGD

-289 EEEGKSKAKLDE
+289 QAPGKSKGKLDE
-301 DGEDAE
+301 DGEEAE
-307 GSGQGDDDYDGDDE
+307 GGGDGDGDETEDGDDE
-321 EEDDELSDIINRRKE
+321 ELSDIINRRKE
-336 SQGTDEDF
+336 SAGTLEDF

-354 RANEA
+354 RKNEA

-377 NLSRIVTPAK
+377 NLERIVTPAK
-387 RVQELLTE
+387 RVQEMLTE

-404 AYTSGSNELYTEFR
+404 AYSSGATELYNEFR
-418 KKNERYISLLAK
+418 RKNERYISLLAK

-438 SKFAKAKVSE
+438 SKFAKTKVSE

-457 YKYQLDDNIFKKIMR
+457 YKYQIDDSIFKKIMR

-485 DKSGSMANNLAAS
+485 DKSGSMASNLASS

-514 PFTAYGFGNARNLRE
+514 PFTAYGFGNARHLR
-529 MDYPQETNDKFDAN
+529 DLDFPQEKNSNFDEV
-543 GNYKYGFSSGCFTE
+543 GNYKFGYSSGCFSE
-557 NVRDMQCSEVY
+557 NVGEIRCSEVY

-593 DAWAHRYGAV
+593 DAWAHRNGR
-603 GKFLRPQCDSLSNTP
+603 GRFMRPQCDSLSNTP
-618 MSEAL
+618 LSEAL
-623 IAMQPIIKE
+623 IALQPIIKE
-632 FRRVNNLDIV
+632 FRRTNNLDIV

-653 SLIWFHNTD
+653 GIMWTHSVD
-662 GDKKTYFSTTQQNV
+662 GDRQKYFCSTSQNV

-686 VNLKATED
+686 VNLSISED
-694 DVREGICEWLQK
+694 DVREGLCEWLQK

-718 PMPNAKAA
+718 PITSAKPA
-726 LKRRLFTDE
+726 LKRRLFNDE
-735 LNKIRSDYY
+735 LNAVRHEFH
-744 QANELFVKYVKQLKK
+744 QANDVITKYVKQLKK

-774 ILPAGSD
+774 ILPAGND
-781 LSVDDESFEV
+781 LAIDDESFEMN
-791 SGKVTTSTLTKAFMK
+791 GKVTTATLTKAFMK
-806 FNKSRQINRV
+806 FNKTRQINRV